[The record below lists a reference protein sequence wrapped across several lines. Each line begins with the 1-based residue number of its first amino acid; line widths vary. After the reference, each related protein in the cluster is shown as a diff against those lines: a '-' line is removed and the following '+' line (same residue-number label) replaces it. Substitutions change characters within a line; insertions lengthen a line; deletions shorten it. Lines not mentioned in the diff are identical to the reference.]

1 MVPKE
6 AIQVIWDV
14 EYVGECGDFMQIR
27 MGDGEVSSFPLRGLG
42 EPGQRG
48 CICFDGQLW
57 RFDPYVDQTLTRWP
71 EKDEKRGLMLGWRT
85 QGRPYGFVA
94 PCWMTPG
101 MDGDYIPLLLQQ
113 ATVEIPPEFTQLARE
128 LGSTPAEVLQQ
139 FVADAAQLMNFFN
152 RPRADGLC
160 SGGSDERRMAL
171 EYLERAWGGRTII
184 EGGQSA

>member
-14 EYVGECGDFMQIR
+14 EYVSECGNFMQIR

-71 EKDEKRGLMLGWRT
+71 EKDEKRGLMLG
-85 QGRPYGFVA
+85 
-94 PCWMTPG
+94 WMTPG